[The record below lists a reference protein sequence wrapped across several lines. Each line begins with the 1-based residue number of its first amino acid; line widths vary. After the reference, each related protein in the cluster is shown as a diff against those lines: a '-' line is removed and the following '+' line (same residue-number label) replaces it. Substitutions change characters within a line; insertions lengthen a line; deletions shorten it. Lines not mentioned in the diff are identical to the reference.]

1 MINVQTIWKSSHNRP
16 GVATTIS
23 GFFLRILCCFC
34 KDIPPTIVATWNAII
49 QVKQLRLVTKMQ
61 MLSDFFIFE
70 RAKTG
75 LAQNQDNVFE
85 LSDKSIHRLR
95 YVGMISSETSSS
107 SSSSSRQNVNCSYH
121 DTAKKLLTWC

>member
-1 MINVQTIWKSSHNRP
+1 
-16 GVATTIS
+16 
-23 GFFLRILCCFC
+23 
-34 KDIPPTIVATWNAII
+34 
-49 QVKQLRLVTKMQ
+49 

-107 SSSSSRQNVNCSYH
+107 SRQNVNGSYH

>member
-1 MINVQTIWKSSHNRP
+1 
-16 GVATTIS
+16 
-23 GFFLRILCCFC
+23 
-34 KDIPPTIVATWNAII
+34 
-49 QVKQLRLVTKMQ
+49 MQ

-107 SSSSSRQNVNCSYH
+107 SSSSSRQNVNGSYH